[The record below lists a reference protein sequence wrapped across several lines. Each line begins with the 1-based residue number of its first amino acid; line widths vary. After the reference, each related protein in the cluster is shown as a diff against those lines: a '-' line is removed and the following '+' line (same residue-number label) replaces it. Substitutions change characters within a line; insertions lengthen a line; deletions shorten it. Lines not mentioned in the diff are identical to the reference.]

1 MNSDVATKNIEQVNS
16 ISLGESC
23 SVLSKV
29 LSMAQ
34 NKASSLDDISTYIS
48 NYSLP
53 ITNNFIR
60 YANSNSKITLG
71 NGFEGKKIQSVNEGL
86 MVHGLNP
93 LIYTIL
99 NTGISNPKM
108 KPFLQRAE
116 ILGRNVCSLLENFYP
131 PKGIL
136 DSKVS
141 VENRYN
147 AQTYALL
154 FGIDLL
160 VFLDASLKKESIDKR
175 YISSFEESMS
185 CKFKYRAHQ
194 HTKKLDKHLLLP
206 SYLKR
211 GEESTEPIENT
222 SFTNYEVMQAMNLKL
237 GIEGIGILDTYQ
249 GESEIIVSPQRM
261 EKSKS
266 RYELELDELIKK
278 NIDRTG
284 SNHFSYVKTF
294 EVSR

>member
-1 MNSDVATKNIEQVNS
+1 MNSEVAKNMLEEVNT

-29 LSMAQ
+29 LAISQ
-34 NKASSLDDISTYIS
+34 NKSSSLDDISTYIS

-53 ITNNFIR
+53 VSNNFIR
-60 YANSNSKITLG
+60 YANSNSKITLA
-71 NGFEGKKIQSVNEGL
+71 NGFEGRKIQSVNEGL

-93 LIYTIL
+93 LLYTIL

-108 KPFLQRAE
+108 KPFLERAE
-116 ILGRNVCSLLENFYP
+116 VLGRNVCSLLENFYP
-131 PKGIL
+131 PKGML
-136 DSKVS
+136 ESKVS

-160 VFLDASLKKESIDKR
+160 VFLDASLRKDHIDKR
-175 YISSFEESMS
+175 HISSFEEFQS
-185 CKFKYRAHQ
+185 CKFNFKAHQ

-222 SFTNYEVMQAMNLKL
+222 SFTNYEIMQAMNLKL
-237 GIEGIGILDTYQ
+237 GIEGIGILDTFQ
-249 GESEIIVSPQRM
+249 GKSEIIISPQRM
-261 EKSKS
+261 EVSKS
-266 RYELELDELIKK
+266 RYRHELDELIEK
-278 NIDRTG
+278 NIHRTG
-284 SNHFSYVKTF
+284 NDDFFHVKTF